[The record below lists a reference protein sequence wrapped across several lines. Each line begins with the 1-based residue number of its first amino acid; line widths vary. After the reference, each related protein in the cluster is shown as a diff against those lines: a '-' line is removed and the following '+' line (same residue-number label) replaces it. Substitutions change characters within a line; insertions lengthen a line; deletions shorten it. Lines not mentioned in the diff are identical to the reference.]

1 LEFKA
6 AAAILARAGPAAP
19 TARSGP
25 AASTVDD
32 HGEITALAAPLP
44 AIVDDVGDVLE
55 PGYFRRSLRERTR
68 GCGSGRVL
76 PRTTPGLR
84 T

>member
-1 LEFKA
+1 MEFNA

-25 AASTVDD
+25 AASTVYD
-32 HGEITALAAPLP
+32 HGEITALATVTG
-44 AIVDDVGDVLE
+44 IVDDVGDVLE
-55 PGYFRRSLRERTR
+55 PGYFPPLAARTPPRMWVGRR
-68 GCGSGRVL
+68 
-76 PRTTPGLR
+76 PAKNNPGLR